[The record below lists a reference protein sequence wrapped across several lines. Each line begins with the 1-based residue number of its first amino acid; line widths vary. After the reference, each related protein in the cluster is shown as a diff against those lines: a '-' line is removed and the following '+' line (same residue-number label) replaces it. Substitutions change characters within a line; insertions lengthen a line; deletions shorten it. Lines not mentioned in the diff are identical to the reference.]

1 MSTKE
6 HTKNSG
12 SSSIGKETINQDATM
27 KVKFLLKKW
36 NKIKY

>member
-12 SSSIGKETINQDATM
+12 SSRGKETINQDVTM
-27 KVKFLLKKW
+27 KVKFLLQKW